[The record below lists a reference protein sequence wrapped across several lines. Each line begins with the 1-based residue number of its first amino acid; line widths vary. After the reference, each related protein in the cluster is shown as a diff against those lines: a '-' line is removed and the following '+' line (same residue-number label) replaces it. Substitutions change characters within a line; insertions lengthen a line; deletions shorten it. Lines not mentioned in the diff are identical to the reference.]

1 MYYLLTIHYF
11 EVRMFKGFVMY
22 WLFSILLIAN
32 AIFNKTILRLRL
44 KKGNFFNGKLNNV

>member
-1 MYYLLTIHYF
+1 MYYLLIIYYL
-11 EVRMFKGFVMY
+11 EVRMFKWLVMY

-32 AIFNKTILRLRL
+32 AIFDKTILRLRL